1 MTAVLGGAHPF
12 SPDVPSK
19 GPRCNSNISAIRFE
33 GLNCQERMMAATGRL
48 GCKRQTRLLSEV
60 RSTAR
65 WSDGPRYHAAVA
77 TVCRIREKLNANGDG
92 SWICCLGASFR
103 RRGPRRC

>member
-1 MTAVLGGAHPF
+1 MTAVLRGGHPF

-48 GCKRQTRLLSEV
+48 GCKRQARLLSEV
-60 RSTAR
+60 RSTTAWR
-65 WSDGPRYHAAVA
+65 GGPRYHAAVG

-92 SWICCLGASFR
+92 I
-103 RRGPRRC
+103 